1 MKVSAILRGLPAG
14 CLALLAA
21 AAMATP
27 DVRVVGLFSDR
38 AVVVIDG
45 QQHILRVGG
54 RSVQGVRLIK
64 ADSNAAVLDVDGER
78 MTARL
83 DGRVTRAKPV
93 APRTSVQVFRNA
105 HGMYTSVG
113 AINGL
118 PVPFLVDTGASSVA
132 MNADQARR
140 LGIDFRVV
148 GERVTVVTASG
159 NTPAWRVV
167 LDSVK
172 LGDIEARNVPGVVID
187 GAEPSTTLLGMS
199 FLNRLEISNDGQVMS
214 LRLKY

>member
-1 MKVSAILRGLPAG
+1 MKVSAILRGLPAA
-14 CLALLAA
+14 CLGLLAFVATA
-21 AAMATP
+21 AA

-45 QQHILRVGG
+45 EQRILRAGG
-54 RSVQGVRLIK
+54 PAVQGVRLVK
-64 ADSNAAVLDVDGER
+64 ADSNAAVLEVDGER

-93 APRTSVQVFRNA
+93 APRTSVQVFRNS

-140 LGIDFRVV
+140 LGIDFRVT

-167 LDSVK
+167 LDTVK
-172 LGDIEARNVPGVVID
+172 LGDIELNNVPGVVID
-187 GAEPSTTLLGMS
+187 GAEPATTLLGMS
-199 FLNRLEISNDGQVMS
+199 FLNRLEISNNGQLMT

>member
-1 MKVSAILRGLPAG
+1 MKVSAILRGLPAA

-21 AAMATP
+21 VAMAAP

-45 QQHILRVGG
+45 QQRILRVGG
-54 RSVQGVRLIK
+54 RAVQGVRLIE
-64 ADSNAAVLDVDGER
+64 ADSNAAVLEVDGER
-78 MTARL
+78 LTARL

-93 APRTSVQVFRNA
+93 APRTSVQVFRNS

-118 PVPFLVDTGASSVA
+118 PVPLLVDTGASSVA

-140 LGIDFRVV
+140 LGIDFRVT
-148 GERVTVVTASG
+148 GERVTVITASG

-167 LDSVK
+167 LDTVK
-172 LGDIEARNVPGVVID
+172 LGDIELNNVPGVVID
-187 GAEPSTTLLGMS
+187 GAEPATTLLGMS
-199 FLNRLEISNDGQVMS
+199 FLNRLEISNNGQLMT
-214 LRLKY
+214 LHLKY